1 MPYNLINLT
10 HQQYYQGPDN
20 TQLSGDDAHY
30 GYYQFIQV
38 TDLINDVMATYCQLD
53 KMLEGTRL
61 SDVTYHAHRAL
72 QELSFDT
79 FKSTKAM
86 EIEIPPSLMM
96 ALPHDYVG
104 YTKLVWKDNAGIEH
118 TIHPTMLTSNPD
130 AYNQD
135 SNYFLQFD
143 SAGETTTANESDT
156 WTDYKGNSP
165 NSTPTPNGS
174 NFDDTDQFDNV
185 VGGKF
190 GAETSLM
197 NINGSFYVDY
207 LNGRIHFSSNLIG
220 KTVTLKYISDGVS
233 TLQSGTGVSASP
245 PGHLWADPTMTTN
258 PRQGFIVHK
267 FAQEAMIK
275 HILYGC
281 MQGRKNVD
289 YNMLQML
296 KKEKWA
302 ETRKAKIRLSSIKLE
317 EITQVMRGKSKWIKH

>member
-1 MPYNLINLT
+1 MANNLISLT
-10 HQQYYQGPDN
+10 HEQYYKGADN
-20 TQLSGDDAHY
+20 TQLSGDDSQY
-30 GYYQFIQV
+30 GSYQFIKM
-38 TDLINDVMATYCQLD
+38 TDLINDIMATYCQLD

-79 FKSTKAM
+79 FRSTRAM

-185 VGGKF
+185 IGGKF

-220 KTVTLKYISDGVS
+220 KTVTLKYISDGVGV
-233 TLQSGTGVSASP
+233 LQPTSGTYSAD
-245 PGHLWADPTMTTN
+245 ANIDN
-258 PRQGFIVHK
+258 DFIVHK
-267 FAQEAMIK
+267 FAQEATIK
-275 HILYGC
+275 HVLYGC

-317 EITQVMRGKSKWIKH
+317 EITQVLRGKSKWIKH